1 MSTIEK
7 PTTGQAYSLPQDA
20 GVTDVWWPY
29 GPVTGRYSIKASG
42 EQTGGRLLQL
52 HAVDHRG
59 AAPPLHI
66 HHDTDE
72 TWYVIDGQITVFV
85 GDEQIEA
92 GPGAFVFGPMGVPHT
107 FLVTSERAEFFVTFS
122 PAGTK
127 GPSGYGVDGF
137 FQDVAALVVSGAAP
151 PEPRE
156 PDPED
161 FARRMMQ
168 YGIEMV
174 GPPPTLD

>member
-1 MSTIEK
+1 MSKIDKT
-7 PTTGQAYSLPQDA
+7 TTGEPYALPKDT
-20 GVTDVWWPY
+20 GVTDIWWPY
-29 GPVTGRYSIKASG
+29 GPVTGRYSIKISG

-52 HAVDHRG
+52 HIFDGWG

-72 TWYVIDGQITVFV
+72 TWYVIDGQLTVFV
-85 GDEQIEA
+85 GDERIEA
-92 GPGAFVFGPMGVPHT
+92 GPGDFVFGPMGVPHT
-107 FLVTSERAEFFVTFS
+107 FLVTSERAEFVVTFA
-122 PAGTK
+122 PAGTR

-137 FQDVAALVVSGAAP
+137 FREVAVAVSPGQAP
-151 PEPRE
+151 PEPTE

-161 FARRMMQ
+161 FARRMLQ
-168 YGIEMV
+168 YGIELV